1 MSCKKMIHAGY
12 LVIPCLQLENVNTEA
27 NLHVAGLPAITSFTG
42 FMHGLQLNW
51 LAKEVDN
58 AEVEEMVFQGVA
70 IIGYSLALYEG
81 QSKCPQALD
90 GMAPTKPEE
99 INPSIVQ
106 ELKGDLGI
114 TLIIKVMQDED
125 GDEECLRD
133 VFSKHNLDQ
142 LAARLLQTPM
152 AGGRIVKPTK
162 PFFVISSKRLVE
174 ELRKLPPG
182 WLLCNA
188 KEHLDGKVDDTR
200 DSLDRLL
207 DALTVT
213 KSDDGKFHRQ
223 QPGWLIPVAIGYRL
237 LEEPLNRPGTRK
249 QLPHAYAEPVISL
262 AQWRYLPS
270 LIHAANSCDLQGMGA
285 LWRHTWHPNHRLCV
299 VDTESR

>member
-1 MSCKKMIHAGY
+1 MSHNNMIHAGY

-42 FMHGLQLNW
+42 FVHWLQLNW
-51 LAKEVDN
+51 LAREVES
-58 AEVEEMVFQGVA
+58 AEAEEMVFQGVA
-70 IIGYSLALYEG
+70 IIGHSLSLYEG
-81 QSKCPQALD
+81 QSKCPQALH
-90 GMAPTKPEE
+90 GMAPTRPEE

-114 TLIIKVMQDED
+114 TLIIKVIQDED
-125 GDEECLRD
+125 GDEECVRG
-133 VFSKHNLDQ
+133 VFSKNNLKQ
-142 LAARLLQTPM
+142 LAARLLEMPI
-152 AGGRIVKPTK
+152 AGGRLVKPTA
-162 PFFVISSKRLVE
+162 PFFVTSSKRLAE
-174 ELRKLPPG
+174 ELRNLSYG

-188 KEHLDGKVDDTR
+188 KEHLDGKDDDSR
-200 DSLDRLL
+200 DALDRLL
-207 DALTVT
+207 DALAVT
-213 KSDDGKFHRQ
+213 KGDDDTFHRQ

-237 LEEPLNRPGTRK
+237 LEAPVARPGTRK

-270 LIHAANSCDLQGMGA
+270 LIHGANSCDLQGMGA

-299 VDTESR
+299 VDTEN

>member
-1 MSCKKMIHAGY
+1 MSHNNMIHAGY

-42 FMHGLQLNW
+42 FVHWLQLNW
-51 LAKEVDN
+51 LAREVES
-58 AEVEEMVFQGVA
+58 AEAEEMVFQSVA
-70 IIGYSLALYEG
+70 IIGHSLSLYEG
-81 QSKCPQALD
+81 QSKCPQALH
-90 GMAPTKPEE
+90 GMAPTRPEE

-114 TLIIKVMQDED
+114 TLIIKVIQDED
-125 GDEECLRD
+125 GDEECVRG
-133 VFSKHNLDQ
+133 VFSKNNLKQ
-142 LAARLLQTPM
+142 LAARLLQMPI
-152 AGGRIVKPTK
+152 AGGRIVKPTD
-162 PFFVISSKRLVE
+162 PFFVTSSKRLAE
-174 ELRKLPPG
+174 ELRNLSSG

-188 KEHLDGKVDDTR
+188 KEHLDGKDDDTR
-200 DSLDRLL
+200 DALDRLL
-207 DALTVT
+207 DALAVT
-213 KSDDGKFHRQ
+213 KGDDGTFHRQ

-237 LEEPLNRPGTRK
+237 LEEPVTRPGTRK
-249 QLPHAYAEPVISL
+249 QLLHAYAEPVVSL

-299 VDTESR
+299 VDTES